1 MRVIK
6 PGERRKD
13 FRWVQFECHEC
24 GCIFEEAREK
34 TEETYLTEMNREYG
48 VLFEMR
54 CPYCRAKASVFM
66 EFGKDGNAE
75 NSREGT

>member
-34 TEETYLTEMNREYG
+34 IEETYLTAMNREYG
-48 VLFEMR
+48 VLIEMR

>member
-34 TEETYLTEMNREYG
+34 IEETYLTAMNREYG

-54 CPYCRAKASVFM
+54 RPYCRAKASVFM

>member
-13 FRWVQFECHEC
+13 FRWVQFECHEG

-34 TEETYLTEMNREYG
+34 IEETYLTAMNREYG

>member
-1 MRVIK
+1 MRVIR

-34 TEETYLTEMNREYG
+34 TEETYMMEMNEEYG

>member
-13 FRWVQFECHEC
+13 FRWVRFECHEC

-34 TEETYLTEMNREYG
+34 IEETYLTAMNREYG